1 MNLIKQKY
9 IFRFLFVALIVSI
22 VSIVSRNSFVYAG
35 SIIPSTKTVYK
46 TGSWIQSTPTGSANA
61 ISSNPSSSPITV
73 YHLVT
78 KSVTVTFNGSYYYYC
93 TPNTS
98 SYNFTTG
105 VTTYTIY
112 TCSSPQPPGCNRSQ
126 TITENSQ
133 LSSDV
138 PGGSVSYSDYLCQYN
153 ARIRFP
159 VHHEY
164 DQYKIT
170 VSLPTSYNYFY
181 VKQHSPIPSSSSK
194 YGQIGYKVTVAC
206 MPAESPSVSYYPYCR
221 TGYQDINA
229 VIPVNWLSFHY
240 SSPPIRTK
248 QSTCNSN
255 VYLPSNPCYSYFA
268 VTPYTYGE
276 NLSSSFTKYVTP
288 IHIYFSNSYVRSGGP
303 QSSSYFCHTNC
314 AYPNPSSIEAS
325 TNVVHL
331 VIFSSWIQSNGG
343 NTYSSNG
350 YNINTSSLS
359 KSGSSAFNIGGLI
372 EYKGVPFSFLANSG
386 TQQPVNTLNL
396 MAGGHPI
403 YDFNFFVTLYCQ
415 FSTCTSS
422 SSSHPIY
429 SNGIINPGNIIPAS
443 PSSCSPTGA
452 NWYYMNSSSSSI
464 PSMCSQNDILLVNGN
479 LNISGDITGISNLLI
494 ISNGNITIGSGVT
507 TVDAFLMAMGKINIL
522 N

>member
-126 TITENSQ
+126 TITEKNSQ

-288 IHIYFSNSYVRSGGP
+288 IHIYFSNSYDNSGTYP
-303 QSSSYFCHTNC
+303 PSSYFYNTK
-314 AYPNPSSIEAS
+314 SIEATTS
-325 TNVVHL
+325 PSVHL

-372 EYKGVPFSFLANSG
+372 EYKGGPPFSFLNNSSSN
-386 TQQPVNTLNL
+386 TPQSVNTLNL

-415 FSTCTSS
+415 FSTCTPSS
-422 SSSHPIY
+422 NPIY
-429 SNGIINPGNIIPAS
+429 NNGVIQPQNIEPSS

-452 NWYYMNSSSSSI
+452 NWYYMNSSSSSSSI
-464 PSMCSQNDILLVNGN
+464 SLCPKNDILLVNGN
-479 LNISGDITGISNLLI
+479 FTIHGSSPINETNVLI
-494 ISNGNITIGSGVT
+494 ISNRNITIGSGVT
-507 TVDAFLMAMGKINIL
+507 TVDAFLMAMGQINIL